1 LPDALQL
8 TEGMVTGLTYIEQ
21 IYWLEGAIP
30 SHEKIADVVGVKPD
44 TVKKWFA
51 KKDFV
56 TVLRGKGLPMPQ
68 EEVSGVLSPSQ
79 LMLVNMLL
87 NLSDRRSDREKLEAA
102 GVTPQQYAMWRRDN
116 NFLAYLHKRAE
127 QQFGDASDEASQ
139 GLLKNV
145 KAGDLS
151 AIKFYYEVTGRY
163 NPRLQVDVNVD
174 SVMNRVVEII
184 QKHVRDPQVLMAI
197 ADDLEDLANG
207 KPRDTPEPVVKQVVE
222 TTAVPMLGLDHG
234 EEVSL
239 NLG

>member
-1 LPDALQL
+1 VGYCHHLSSCLLTCFSICQIEGL
-8 TEGMVTGLTYIEQ
+8 TERSSKLPESLPSSMPCGDEITTSSPIFIRGQNSSSVT
-21 IYWLEGAIP
+21 
-30 SHEKIADVVGVKPD
+30 HRMKPH
-44 TVKKWFA
+44 K
-51 KKDFV
+51 
-56 TVLRGKGLPMPQ
+56 
-68 EEVSGVLSPSQ
+68 VS
-79 LMLVNMLL
+79 
-87 NLSDRRSDREKLEAA
+87 
-102 GVTPQQYAMWRRDN
+102 
-116 NFLAYLHKRAE
+116 
-127 QQFGDASDEASQ
+127 
-139 GLLKNV
+139 
-145 KAGDLS
+145 S